1 MGSIALAFVEVLFV
15 RMGWHTSYL
24 PPLDRVPVAG
34 VEFSLGVV
42 ELFRLVESNQG
53 GVFYNGGVKPNLLLS
68 CYLVLVTRE
77 QFATTRARR
86 QEDGRTAEKNCF

>member
-34 VEFSLGVV
+34 VEFSLRKV
-42 ELFRLVESNQG
+42 ELFRQVESNQASLVECFRLVESNQAC
-53 GVFYNGGVKPNLLLS
+53 
-68 CYLVLVTRE
+68 CYL
-77 QFATTRARR
+77 AI
-86 QEDGRTAEKNCF
+86 